1 MKRHLKPVLLIES
14 ESSLE
19 QSKAGL
25 EGRSVTQWVQM
36 IELPDPFSY
45 DQALLLD
52 RYSEDEWIAW
62 VPDYGEVML
71 HISEFYFAHDRN

>member
-1 MKRHLKPVLLIES
+1 MKRHLKPMLLIE
-14 ESSLE
+14 
-19 QSKAGL
+19 SKAGL
-25 EGRSVTQWVQM
+25 EQPKARSQRRSTTQWVQM

>member
-25 EGRSVTQWVQM
+25 EGRSATQWVQM

-52 RYSEDEWIAW
+52 RYSGDEWIAW